1 MNGDTIST
9 IGELSRSTNTT
20 LQSTVTASGGTISLA
35 KLSTLFDAVAS
46 GTQKPTL
53 GITTETVWNLIES
66 LIEPAM
72 RQVREVSAVRSG
84 IVGGAGLTGIVY
96 RGVEIVADEK
106 CTSGVFFWLNEDYVH
121 WYGLP
126 LALTEPINFKA
137 SIKGNDYSSVVGLGF
152 SASPWIPPINAPSV
166 VKHLY
171 LGGNL
176 VTDNPKRHG
185 KLTGVTSV

>member
-96 RGVEIVADEK
+96 RRVKI
-106 CTSGVFFWLNEDYVH
+106 
-121 WYGLP
+121 
-126 LALTEPINFKA
+126 
-137 SIKGNDYSSVVGLGF
+137 F
-152 SASPWIPPINAPSV
+152 SA
-166 VKHLY
+166 
-171 LGGNL
+171 
-176 VTDNPKRHG
+176 
-185 KLTGVTSV
+185 